1 MIFIYNY
8 KLSTSA
14 HLSRAKTDP
23 SHLAV
28 LLIIF
33 RVNPFKEGIVNN
45 LNKNDQH
52 DDEDY
57 WNRYIFDFHVPIQH
71 IHAEGDNQ
79 KDHEVVRF
87 RLHLSH
93 SNITE
98 CKNSCTYQLYKAI

>member
-1 MIFIYNY
+1 MKQLINWIY
-8 KLSTSA
+8 SAVA
-14 HLSRAKTDP
+14 HLSRVKTDP

-57 WNRYIFDFHVPIQH
+57 WNRYIFDFHVPVQH

-93 SNITE
+93 SNIAE
-98 CKNSCTYQLYKAI
+98 YKNSCIHQLYKAI

>member
-1 MIFIYNY
+1 MRIY
-8 KLSTSA
+8 
-14 HLSRAKTDP
+14 HCPRADP
-23 SHLAV
+23 LHLAV

-71 IHAEGDNQ
+71 VHAEGDNQ

-93 SNITE
+93 SNIAA

>member
-1 MIFIYNY
+1 MINWIY
-8 KLSTSA
+8 SAVA
-14 HLSRAKTDP
+14 HLSRVKTDP

-57 WNRYIFDFHVPIQH
+57 WNRYIFDFHVPVQH

-93 SNITE
+93 SNIAE